1 MRATATIATVR
12 GYTTTNAGHAINAA
26 TNAVAA
32 PFIGLL
38 FVIAL
43 PFIALGALAWVAG
56 RALRRNVAAR
66 YLKNVLLFA
75 AAPFI
80 GLAYAVA
87 FPFVGLGTLA
97 WYGVRAA
104 RARKA

>member
-1 MRATATIATVR
+1 MRATATIGTFR
-12 GYTTTNAGHAINAA
+12 RYTPTNAGLAINAA

-38 FVIAL
+38 FVFAVPIV
-43 PFIALGALAWVAG
+43 ALGALIWVGG
-56 RALRRNVAAR
+56 RALMRNAAAR